1 LIVSFGED
9 LHKWVVS
16 LPINLPPFDSAH
28 KEREREREREREIQR
43 EREIHRERQRDR
55 ERSWE
60 EGQRKK
66 EKLYLVTRNS
76 KKFLEILH
84 LSRIMLATMLHCIV
98 ALSCSL
104 APSLVKHWQKFP
116 SVFIGCLMQQKISS
130 AEECRAF

>member
-16 LPINLPPFDSAH
+16 FANEFSPFDSA
-28 KEREREREREREIQR
+28 QR
-43 EREIHRERQRDR
+43 ERER

-76 KKFLEILH
+76 KKFFIFQE
-84 LSRIMLATMLHCIV
+84 
-98 ALSCSL
+98 SC
-104 APSLVKHWQKFP
+104 
-116 SVFIGCLMQQKISS
+116 
-130 AEECRAF
+130 